1 MSIVMFSFFFYF
13 IFFRVFCCTM
23 PRKKAAVAAAKPSAG
38 KKKGSTVRKKKV
50 FESASVSVVLGG
62 VSAPVV
68 TPEKGSKFFYSIN
81 MKSKSHIKHKS
92 KEAAMQWMADMK
104 NLDFDAAQNYM
115 VQDFSSDESMQA
127 FLDSMDFMQAAR
139 PSANPMAL
147 SRSFASGMYIGHF
160 SLSLFHRFVF
170 STWSLVV
177 CM

>member
-1 MSIVMFSFFFYF
+1 
-13 IFFRVFCCTM
+13 
-23 PRKKAAVAAAKPSAG
+23 
-38 KKKGSTVRKKKV
+38 
-50 FESASVSVVLGG
+50 
-62 VSAPVV
+62 
-68 TPEKGSKFFYSIN
+68 
-81 MKSKSHIKHKS
+81 
-92 KEAAMQWMADMK
+92 MQWMADMK

-147 SRSFASGMYIGHF
+147 SRSFASGMYT
-160 SLSLFHRFVF
+160 LSLFHRFVF